1 MAKQTG
7 IEFDG
12 VEEMRAAIDNLAGI
26 FPDKVVK
33 AVHLEGEYVMTDS
46 KRNYVPVDLGVLR
59 SSGFV
64 NPPVRSG
71 KEVSVT
77 IGFGGAASAYALAVH
92 EHPSTHSPPSW
103 QGKSVADILS
113 VSNRTP
119 WSSGGCNETRK
130 VSKSHAL
137 SVEGLRSMSGTRF
150 ICDAAE
156 VNVRRLLADVKH
168 KIDQAT
174 TGCILATSESF
185 EG

>member
-119 WSSGGCNETRK
+119 WSVDSGRGPKYLERPLRK
-130 VSKSHAL
+130 AVAGMPQRIAQVL
-137 SVEGLRSMSGTRF
+137 QL
-150 ICDAAE
+150 
-156 VNVRRLLADVKH
+156 
-168 KIDQAT
+168 
-174 TGCILATSESF
+174 
-185 EG
+185 